1 MTVNPNTGL
10 FKCHGCQAQGDF
22 IKFYMMNTGKSFK
35 EAVVA
40 MCEDAG
46 ISAEIATPQK
56 KQIECTYDYLDENE
70 NLVFQVVRFKP
81 KSFAQRGPNG
91 NGWTWSLK
99 RIKTVLFNLPA
110 VIKADVIL
118 FLEGEKDCQTAIELG
133 YVATTC
139 PMGAGKWQDHYGDH
153 LTGKTIVLIPDN
165 DAPGFKHMVDIGT
178 RLKDQCTVKWFRFP
192 DNSNMQKGS
201 DFTDFVDSFDNEF
214 EAMNTIDDLIRAAR
228 AFNPSEIIIPEPD
241 TAESDKIKSWILASP
256 GEFSIR
262 DLDYDLDFKTPDQK
276 EQRTKILEKFVAE
289 KILSREGKRRGIYRP
304 YKSDLE
310 KIDFRNAD
318 DNFVNIWLPFRLHD
332 LVGLLPGN
340 IVIVAGEPNAGK
352 TALLLNLIKNN
363 QHRFDTHYFNSE
375 MGAGELKTRLSK
387 FQEFPPSGWKFNAYN
402 RDCDFED
409 VLFKGTGNLNII
421 DFLEIHDNFYLV
433 GEKIK
438 AIHESLDGALAII
451 AIQRNK
457 GSEFGLGGQRT
468 MEKARLVINISPGT
482 MQITKAKNFINPEI
496 NPNWMK
502 ANFKLVNGC
511 QFTMQGSGWYRE
523 EA

>member
-1 MTVNPNTGL
+1 
-10 FKCHGCQAQGDF
+10 
-22 IKFYMMNTGKSFK
+22 MMKTGKPFK

-40 MCEDAG
+40 MCEEAG
-46 ISAEIATPQK
+46 IKAPNTQSQK
-56 KQIECTYDYLDENE
+56 KQIECTYDYLDETGR
-70 NLVFQVVRFKP
+70 LSFQVVRFNP
-81 KSFAQRGPNG
+81 KSFAQRVPNG
-91 NGWTWSLK
+91 NTWTWSLK
-99 RIKTVLFNLPA
+99 GVKTNIFNLPE
-110 VIKADVIL
+110 VIKADTVL
-118 FLEGEKDCQTAIELG
+118 FCEGEKDCLTAKSLG

-139 PMGAGKWQDHYGDH
+139 PMGAGKWRDHYGDH
-153 LTGKTIVLIPDN
+153 LKGKTVILISDN
-165 DAPGFKHMVDIGT
+165 DAPGLKHMVGIGT
-178 RLKDQCTVKWFRFP
+178 RLEAQCNVKWFRFP
-192 DNSNMQKGS
+192 DAVKMHKGY
-201 DFTDFVDSFDNEF
+201 DLTNFVDSFDNEF

-228 AFNPSEIIIPEPD
+228 TFNPSDIIIPEPD
-241 TAESDKIKSWILASP
+241 TAESDHIKSWILASP

-262 DLDYDLDFKTPDQK
+262 DLDYDLEFKTPEQK

-289 KILSREGKRRGIYRP
+289 KVLSREGKKRGHYRP

-318 DNFVNIWLPFRLHD
+318 DNFVDIWLPFRLHD

-363 QHRFDTHYFNSE
+363 LHKFDVHYFNSE

-387 FQEFPPSGWKFNAYN
+387 FKDFPSSGWKFNAYN

-409 VLFKGTGNLNII
+409 VIFKGPGNLNII

-438 AIHESLDGALAII
+438 AIHEALDGALAII

-468 MEKARLVINISPGT
+468 MEKARLVINISPGA

-511 QFTMQGSGWYRE
+511 KFTMEGSGWYRE